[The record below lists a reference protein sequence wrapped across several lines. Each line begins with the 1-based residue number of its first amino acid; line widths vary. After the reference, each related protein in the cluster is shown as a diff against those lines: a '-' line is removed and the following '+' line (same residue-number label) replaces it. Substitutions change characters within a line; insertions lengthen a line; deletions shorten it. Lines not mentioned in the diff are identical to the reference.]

1 MIFKGVPVGVFAR
14 ATRLSVGALR
24 TYDRMGLLSPVAEG
38 RYSVEQF
45 PRAGL
50 IRRLREL
57 EVPLPEIADMLAAD
71 TPEQARDT
79 MERHLARVA
88 ARAARLGEIS
98 GSLRTF
104 LQEDTVYLRRRPPQH
119 TARLIVN
126 ASLRDLAGASEDGF
140 ADLFHTLDEQ
150 EIEPAGPAGSRF
162 LSDGL
167 DDPTLTVELFVPV
180 PRPVRRAGRTAPGRL
195 PAAVLAATLHHG
207 RYDTVERAYRGLGR
221 WVAAHGHDLAGPAEE
236 VYVSPEG
243 TEVAWPVT
251 SAGAAGAAAS
261 HRPWP

>member
-1 MIFKGVPVGVFAR
+1 MPRLMPIGVFAR
-14 ATRLSVGALR
+14 ATRLSLRALR
-24 TYDRMGLLSPVAEG
+24 AYDRSGLLSPVTDE
-38 RYSVEQF
+38 RYSVDQF

-57 EVPLPEIADMLAAD
+57 EVPLPEIVDMLAAD

-88 ARAARLGEIS
+88 ARAARLGEIA
-98 GSLRTF
+98 GSLSTF
-104 LQEDTVYLRRRPPQH
+104 LDVDADIHLRRRAPQH

-126 ASLRDLAGASEDGF
+126 ASLRDLAGASEEGF
-140 ADLFHTLDEQ
+140 ADLFHTLDDQGVEA
-150 EIEPAGPAGSRF
+150 AGPAGSRF

-180 PRPVRRAGRTAPGRL
+180 QRPVRPAGRAAPGRL
-195 PAAVLAATLHHG
+195 PAAVLAATLHRG

-221 WVAAHGHDLAGPAEE
+221 WVAAHGHALAGPAEE
-236 VYVSPEG
+236 LYVSTEG

-251 SAGAAGAAAS
+251 S
-261 HRPWP
+261 

>member
-1 MIFKGVPVGVFAR
+1 VIFKGVPVGVFAR
-14 ATRLSVGALR
+14 ATRLSVSALR
-24 TYDRMGLLSPVAEG
+24 TYDRLGLLSPVTDG
-38 RYSVEQF
+38 RYTVEQF

-79 MERHLARVA
+79 MERHLARIA
-88 ARAARLGEIS
+88 ARAARLGEIA
-98 GSLRTF
+98 GSLHTF
-104 LQEDTVYLRRRPPQH
+104 LDEDPVYLRRRPPQH

-126 ASLRDLAGASEDGF
+126 APLRELAGASEEGF

-150 EIEPAGPAGSRF
+150 SVEPSGPTGSRF

-180 PRPVRRAGRTAPGRL
+180 QRSVRPAGRTVPGRL

-207 RYDTVERAYRGLGR
+207 RHDTVERAYRGLGR

-236 VYVSPEG
+236 LYVVPQGTDESLR
-243 TEVAWPVT
+243 TEVAWPV
-251 SAGAAGAAAS
+251 S
-261 HRPWP
+261 